1 MSVVFPFMEKEKR
14 EFVVKKREKF
24 FTTFFESTYYIDT
37 QASTESWAQMRIELT
52 AIKGAASHS
61 HLDVISSIWRH
72 LENEAKASQ
81 NINTNFLAITYTHRH
96 IIQKNWISVLIFVSS
111 YEKQHSLDKSKKLFS
126 HFQPRKLCVFLCL
139 CWIQIFVV
147 SESSNRKSKIAE

>member
-1 MSVVFPFMEKEKR
+1 
-14 EFVVKKREKF
+14 
-24 FTTFFESTYYIDT
+24 
-37 QASTESWAQMRIELT
+37 MRIELT

-111 YEKQHSLDKSKKLFS
+111 YKKQHSLDKSKKLFS
-126 HFQPRKLCVFLCL
+126 RFQSYSYSRDLHNAAPRTVLMTKISWKVLHNPALHEALVLSSCPNKICNLNTECV
-139 CWIQIFVV
+139 IPPSAEMFVDL
-147 SESSNRKSKIAE
+147 SQP